1 MIPAAPTADE
11 PARVEALRRLELL
24 DAAADPVVDGLVACA
39 ARLTGCPI
47 ALVSLVDAERQYFLA
62 RHGLE
67 ARQTP
72 REVSFCAHALHG
84 ASLFEVPDARRDPRF
99 AGNPLVIGEPHI
111 VFYAGLPL
119 RVQGHAL
126 GTLCVID
133 RAPRTLDASQR
144 RALEALAGAAEHAL
158 AGRRLRIELAEKEA
172 LLAKLTAEVPGMVY
186 RYRVA
191 PGGEASLP
199 YASEHAH
206 EMFELSPAEL
216 ARSADPVFERV
227 HEEDRAALRES
238 LRVSAERLAPWR
250 HEFRVCL
257 PRQGLRWREGL
268 ARPERQPDG
277 SVLWH
282 GITTDVTERKE
293 NEARLRQVR
302 HRWQVAVDAAR
313 LGLIEFDLQGGCVLL
328 DAAARAQ
335 HGLPAEAAA
344 GAEPGLTSLTYA
356 DWLRGFRLDERR
368 AIGAA
373 LQRAQRDG
381 DAVALTVRLAAAE
394 GEPARHLEITARRD
408 TSGRGG
414 RLVGACRDVSEREQL
429 EQLRR
434 DKLAAEQAAA
444 AKTRFLSRVSH
455 ELRTPLNA
463 ILGFTQL
470 LQLDAVHPL
479 HERQHERVE
488 QIRHAGRHLLGLI
501 NDVLDLTR
509 HEQGGWPMTLGRV
522 DVQAQL
528 AAAGAMVETLAQRR
542 GVRLELPASGAPL
555 CVRADARAL
564 EQVLVNLLSNGI
576 KYNRPHG
583 RLRIALRRHG
593 ERLEIA
599 VSDEGQ
605 GLDAAQRSRL
615 FEPFDRLGAEDSG
628 IEGSGLGLV
637 IAKSL
642 TEAMGGE
649 VRVES
654 TPGAGST
661 FGVWLPLWAEPAAAH
676 APVVEPVRREPVAV
690 PPAPAWT
697 DGDREARILY
707 IEDEPV
713 NALLVVEAL
722 RGMPHW
728 KVMTASDGEQ
738 GLELAR
744 TLRPDLLL
752 IDINLPRLS
761 GSEVVRA
768 LRRRPS
774 TRDLPCIALSADAL
788 PEQIAAARE
797 AGFDDYWTKPLDLRK
812 LVERLGERLARREA
826 AVVD

>member
-1 MIPAAPTADE
+1 MISAALPVDE
-11 PARVEALRRLELL
+11 PSRLQTLRQLEVL
-24 DAAADPVVDGLVACA
+24 DTDADPVLDGLVACA
-39 ARLTGCPI
+39 AQLTGCPV
-47 ALVSLVDAERQYFLA
+47 ALVSMVDAERQSFLA
-62 RHGLE
+62 RHGLD

-72 REVSFCAHALHG
+72 RDISFCAHAILG
-84 ASLFEVPDARRDPRF
+84 PSLFVVADARHDARF
-99 AGNPLVIGEPHI
+99 ADNPLVTGEPR
-111 VFYAGLPL
+111 VAFYAGVPL
-119 RVQGHAL
+119 RVDGLAL
-126 GTLCVID
+126 GTLCVVD
-133 RAPRTLDASQR
+133 RVPRTLDEAQR
-144 RALEALAGAAEHAL
+144 GALEALGRAAEHWL
-158 AGRRLRIELAEKEA
+158 ASRRLQAELAEKEA

-186 RYRVA
+186 RYRVS

-199 YASEHAH
+199 YASEHAR

-216 ARSADPVFERV
+216 ALSADAAYERV

-293 NEARLRQVR
+293 SEARLRQVR

-344 GAEPGLTSLTYA
+344 GADPGITSLTYA
-356 DWLRGFRLDERR
+356 DWLRRFRLDERR
-368 AIGAA
+368 AIGTA

-381 DAVALTVRLAAAE
+381 AAVALTVQLAAA

-408 TSGRGG
+408 TSARGG
-414 RLVGACRDVSEREQL
+414 CLVGACRDVSEREQL

-444 AKTRFLSRVSH
+444 DKSRFLSRVSH

-470 LQLDAVHPL
+470 LQLDALHPL
-479 HERQHERVE
+479 HERQRERVE

-509 HEQGGWPMTLGRV
+509 HEQGGWPMAMGRV

-528 AAAGAMVETLAQRR
+528 SAACAMVETLAQRR
-542 GVRLELPASGAPL
+542 GVRLELPAAGPPL

-564 EQVLVNLLSNGI
+564 KQVLVNLLSNGI

-583 RLRIALRRHG
+583 RLGIALRHHG

-605 GLDAAQRSRL
+605 GLDAAQRGRL
-615 FEPFDRLGAEDSG
+615 FEPFNRLGAEDTG

-642 TEAMGGE
+642 AEAMGGE
-649 VRVES
+649 LRVQS
-654 TPGAGST
+654 TQGAGST
-661 FGVWLPLWAEPAAAH
+661 FGLWLPLWAEPAGAH
-676 APVVEPVRREPVAV
+676 GAGSEPARREPVAV

-752 IDINLPRLS
+752 IDINLPRMS

-797 AGFDDYWTKPLDLRK
+797 AGFDDYWTKPLDLRT
-812 LVERLGERLARREA
+812 LVSRLGERLARREPA
-826 AVVD
+826 MAD